1 MSLKGVFR
9 MYLTKKRHKPTLCHV
24 KTIACE
30 AVQVNE
36 GNDKNARSPSRS
48 PNKLLNNNKISFSG
62 ERENDFSRAH
72 VGNFFNLPLLL
83 ILFLLNIITF
93 IIFFLSRARI
103 LLFTRSLLKNF
114 KLKTISYQVNDLKK
128 SFPSRSP
135 RSPEL

>member
-1 MSLKGVFR
+1 MSLKGVYQ
-9 MYLTKKRHKPTLCHV
+9 MCLTKKRHKPTLCHV

-48 PNKLLNNNKISFSG
+48 PNKLLNNNKISSSG

-72 VGNFFNLPLLL
+72 VGNFFNLHLLL
-83 ILFLLNIITF
+83 LLFLLHIITF

-103 LLFTRSLLKNF
+103 FLFTCSLLKNF
-114 KLKTISYQVNDLKK
+114 KLKTSSYQVNDLKK

>member
-1 MSLKGVFR
+1 MC
-9 MYLTKKRHKPTLCHV
+9 LTKKLHKPTLCYV

-48 PNKLLNNNKISFSG
+48 PDKRLNNNKIPLSG

-72 VGNFFNLPLLL
+72 VGNFFNLLTLLILLL
-83 ILFLLNIITF
+83 INIINF

-103 LLFTRSLLKNF
+103 FLFTRSLLNNF
-114 KLKTISYQVNDLKK
+114 KLKTNSYQVNDLKK

-135 RSPEL
+135 RSPAL